1 MWKSTEEG
9 GINTYMI
16 IVLLG
21 ASGSGKSTIEN
32 ELATHHGFDKIISY
46 TTRQPRNEE
55 VNGKDYYFTE
65 NNIFATMI
73 KTDVLAEYDE
83 YSQGRLYGTLKSD
96 YVNGN
101 KVVVLTPN
109 GLRQLKQNCPNEN
122 IFTVLVKASLGTRV
136 KRYIDRCGVNEFTF
150 DDKNEIAARVE
161 RDFSMFLGLEK
172 EADLVVD
179 NNEGTDI
186 GDLINNILVT
196 FKNSEEDKIDGI

>member
-1 MWKSTEEG
+1 
-9 GINTYMI
+9 MI

-32 ELATHHGFDKIISY
+32 ELATHHGFEKIISY
-46 TTRQPRNEE
+46 TTRQPRTGEE
-55 VNGKDYYFTE
+55 NGKDYYFTE
-65 NNIFATMI
+65 NNTFAAMI
-73 KTDVLAEYDE
+73 NTDTLAEYDE

-96 YVNGN
+96 YADGN

-109 GLRQLKQNCPNEN
+109 GLRQLKQSCPNDN
-122 IFTVLVKASLGTRV
+122 IFTVLVNASLGTRV

-161 RDFSMFLGLEK
+161 RDLSMFLGLER
-172 EADLVVD
+172 EVNLVVN

-186 GDLINNILVT
+186 NDVVKEILDTERMYEICINQFTSRVL
-196 FKNSEEDKIDGI
+196 

>member
-1 MWKSTEEG
+1 
-9 GINTYMI
+9 MI

-32 ELATHHGFDKIISY
+32 ELATHHGFEKIISY
-46 TTRQPRNEE
+46 TTRKSRNGE
-55 VNGKDYYFTE
+55 VNGKDYYFTD
-65 NNIFATMI
+65 NNSFAAMI
-73 KTDVLAEYDE
+73 NTGVLAEYDE

-96 YVNGN
+96 YADGD

-109 GLRQLKQNCPNEN
+109 GLRQLKQNCPQEN
-122 IFTVLVKASLGTRV
+122 IFSVLVNSSLGTRV

-161 RDFSMFLGLEK
+161 RDFAMFLGLER
-172 EADLVVD
+172 EVNIVVD

-186 GDLINNILVT
+186 NDVVKEILDT
-196 FKNSEEDKIDGI
+196 ERMYEN